1 MSGYFIAAD
10 VGCLLSGALVT
21 RLVARGWQVGT
32 SRKFGYF
39 VFCLLTACGALVPFV
54 GNNALMIACLFVA
67 GAGILGLHPYYYSL
81 TQEISAKRM
90 GILSGGLAAIGW
102 IVSSISQI
110 LLGRQIEATK
120 SYELGL
126 VIVGLAPMIGLV
138 VMLAMWPR
146 GPKTSTPVAA

>member
-1 MSGYFIAAD
+1 
-10 VGCLLSGALVT
+10 
-21 RLVARGWQVGT
+21 
-32 SRKFGYF
+32 
-39 VFCLLTACGALVPFV
+39 
-54 GNNALMIACLFVA
+54 
-67 GAGILGLHPYYYSL
+67 
-81 TQEISAKRM
+81 M
-90 GILSGGLAAIGW
+90 GILSGGLSAIGW